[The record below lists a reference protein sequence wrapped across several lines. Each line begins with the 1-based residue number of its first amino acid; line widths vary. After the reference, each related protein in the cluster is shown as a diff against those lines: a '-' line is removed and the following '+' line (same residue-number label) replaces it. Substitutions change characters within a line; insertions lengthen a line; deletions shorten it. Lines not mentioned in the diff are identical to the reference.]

1 MITVFLLLAGT
12 VAMFAS
18 DRVRLDV
25 VALLAVVA
33 LPLCGIMPVQEAFAG
48 FGDPVIVLIAALF
61 VVGEGL
67 ARSGVAAAIGA
78 RLLRFGTGSEAT
90 LLALM
95 MLAVAA
101 LSAVMSSTGAVA
113 IFIPVATGIALRLGT
128 SPSRLLMPLAV
139 AALIGGMLT
148 LIGTPPNMVAA
159 AQLTAAGLPTFSFF
173 AFTPIGALILALG
186 IAWMIAVG
194 RHTLPDRTPPAP
206 PGGGWRS
213 MEAIAAD
220 YAAGSRIARLRM
232 AADSPLDGQSLAEA
246 RLISRHGLTVV
257 GIERQG
263 RFATLVLPALIDTA
277 MRAGD
282 VLLAAGAPAAIAAA
296 AAAERLESLP
306 FDTAEPQLQREL
318 GLAEMLV
325 PPGSSLAGQTPAHA
339 ELRRRLGVAVV
350 GLRRQGAPLPSVGAD
365 TVLEAG
371 DALLVAGGWEAI
383 ARLRRSE
390 PRDLLVLG
398 LPRELAEVAPARRQ
412 APLALAITAVMLV
425 LMIGNLVPTAIAAM
439 MAALAMV
446 VGRCV
451 SMDEAYRAVNWQS
464 LILIAGMLPMGTALE
479 RTGGAALIADGL
491 VGALGG
497 LGPLVLMAGLFAL
510 TSTLSQ
516 FISNTATT
524 VLLAPIAIRAAQE
537 MGLAPQGFVMAV
549 AIAASTAFATPVASP
564 VNALVLGPGR
574 YRFTDFVRIGVP
586 LQVLA
591 LLATL
596 ATVPWLFPLRP

>member
-246 RLISRHGLTVV
+246 RLISRHGLT
-257 GIERQG
+257 
-263 RFATLVLPALIDTA
+263 
-277 MRAGD
+277 
-282 VLLAAGAPAAIAAA
+282 
-296 AAAERLESLP
+296 
-306 FDTAEPQLQREL
+306 
-318 GLAEMLV
+318 
-325 PPGSSLAGQTPAHA
+325 
-339 ELRRRLGVAVV
+339 
-350 GLRRQGAPLPSVGAD
+350 
-365 TVLEAG
+365 
-371 DALLVAGGWEAI
+371 
-383 ARLRRSE
+383 RSE
-390 PRDLLVLG
+390 
-398 LPRELAEVAPARRQ
+398 ERR
-412 APLALAITAVMLV
+412 
-425 LMIGNLVPTAIAAM
+425 
-439 MAALAMV
+439 
-446 VGRCV
+446 VGKEC
-451 SMDEAYRAVNWQS
+451 
-464 LILIAGMLPMGTALE
+464 
-479 RTGGAALIADGL
+479 
-491 VGALGG
+491 
-497 LGPLVLMAGLFAL
+497 
-510 TSTLSQ
+510 
-516 FISNTATT
+516 
-524 VLLAPIAIRAAQE
+524 
-537 MGLAPQGFVMAV
+537 
-549 AIAASTAFATPVASP
+549 
-564 VNALVLGPGR
+564 
-574 YRFTDFVRIGVP
+574 
-586 LQVLA
+586 
-591 LLATL
+591 
-596 ATVPWLFPLRP
+596 